1 MLTKSSKKSK
11 GIPAKAAEQRPK
23 RKQKSETPDL
33 TELQATALARQKVIN
48 STPAITDAIIEQALL
63 GHYLHAKMLFD
74 FIGLT
79 AAAAPANGD
88 DLPPIAK
95 FLCEEFGL
103 KIPGMPPSSPSPT
116 PGEEPAL
123 TDA

>member
-1 MLTKSSKKSK
+1 MPTKSSKTTKSTSSK
-11 GIPAKAAEQRPK
+11 RKPK
-23 RKQKSETPDL
+23 RNL
-33 TELQATALARQKVIN
+33 TELQATALARQKVLN
-48 STPAITDAIIEQALL
+48 ATPAITAAIIKQAKE

-79 AAAAPANGD
+79 AAGAPANGD

-103 KIPGMPPSSPSPT
+103 KIPGMPQSAPSPAAS
-116 PGEEPAL
+116 EEPAL

>member
-1 MLTKSSKKSK
+1 MPTKSPKSTK
-11 GIPAKAAEQRPK
+11 GIPAKKKKEK
-23 RKQKSETPDL
+23 TY
-33 TELQATALARQKVIN
+33 TELDATTLARQKVIN
-48 STPAITDAIIEQALL
+48 ATPAITNAIIKQARQ

-79 AAAAPANGD
+79 AAAAPTAGD

-103 KIPGMPPSSPSPT
+103 KVPGMPHSAPSPAAS
-116 PGEEPAL
+116 EEPAL